1 MTGGVDIILHSQYFT
16 ILSFSPISGYYVLFQ
31 YPHISLAIPVHYVIF
46 RLVAFMSTCI
56 SCWPACL
63 LLYPL
68 IKQDLFFTVSFF
80 CCIKLCSS
88 FYSRIQGFISSHLE
102 DAASQDLPHLPAFL
116 QFKLKKKSIWPSLF
130 SVSAVWLHLVY
141 MKSILPALFIQE
153 FSFINQPFFP
163 LLYAVPCTKTSCSA
177 FPCYVDAEIN
187 LLPQIPV
194 PRPEAPKLL
203 SWYCKFWN

>member
-46 RLVAFMSTCI
+46 RLVAFMSTYI

-68 IKQDLFFTVSFF
+68 INQDLFFTVSFF
-80 CCIKLCSS
+80 RCIKLCSS
-88 FYSRIQGFISSHLE
+88 FYSRIQGFISSHLK

-116 QFKLKKKSIWPSLF
+116 QFKLKKKKNPLDLLYFQCQQSDYIWF
-130 SVSAVWLHLVY
+130 TC
-141 MKSILPALFIQE
+141 KFILPALFIQE
-153 FSFINQPFFP
+153 FSFINQPLLSFIVCGAMHQNFTFCFS
-163 LLYAVPCTKTSCSA
+163 LLYWCW
-177 FPCYVDAEIN
+177 D
-187 LLPQIPV
+187 
-194 PRPEAPKLL
+194 
-203 SWYCKFWN
+203 